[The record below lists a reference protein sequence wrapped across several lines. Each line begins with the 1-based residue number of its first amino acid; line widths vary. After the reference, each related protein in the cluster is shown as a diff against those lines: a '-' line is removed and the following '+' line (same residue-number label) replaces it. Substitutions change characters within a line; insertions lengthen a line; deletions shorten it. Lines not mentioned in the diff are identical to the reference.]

1 MFDFIYFPGGIVTI
15 YFTGGIVTVA
25 ARGDKH
31 LAAI

>member
-1 MFDFIYFPGGIVTI
+1 MFDFIYCPGGIVTI